1 MKKSSKIFVGMD
13 VHKESIDITLAEPAG
28 EVRRWG
34 QIGGDRVALAK
45 AVRKLES
52 LGGEQRFIFHQTVD
66 LSIPTQHRR
75 CRTPHSTSGQRRNAM
90 RLR

>member
-34 QIGGDRVALAK
+34 QIGGERAALAK

-52 LGGEQRFIFHQTVD
+52 LGQELHFVYGASPFISVRPLLSTVACAG
-66 LSIPTQHRR
+66 PTRISQKFAPVR
-75 CRTPHSTSGQRRNAM
+75 
-90 RLR
+90 